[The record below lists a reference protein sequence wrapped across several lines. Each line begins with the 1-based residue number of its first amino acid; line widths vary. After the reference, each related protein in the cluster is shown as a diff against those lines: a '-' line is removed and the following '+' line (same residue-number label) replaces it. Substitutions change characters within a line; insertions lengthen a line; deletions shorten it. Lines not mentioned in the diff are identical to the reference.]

1 MSRQRIAEEIAPE
14 LRRVA
19 RRVHIWNFCTSWSMA
34 IASMSTPYSIGTVAS
49 PAAATAML
57 QYAKVSSCQSTL

>member
-1 MSRQRIAEEIAPE
+1 
-14 LRRVA
+14 
-19 RRVHIWNFCTSWSMA
+19 MA

-57 QYAKVSSCQSTL
+57 QYAKVSSCQSTLHRGW